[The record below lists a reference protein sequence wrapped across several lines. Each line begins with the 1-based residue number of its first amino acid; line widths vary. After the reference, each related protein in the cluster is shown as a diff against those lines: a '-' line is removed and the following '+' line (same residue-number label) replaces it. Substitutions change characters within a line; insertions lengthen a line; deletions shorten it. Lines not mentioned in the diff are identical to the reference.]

1 MVIFYCIKTF
11 KSIPRHQD
19 FCTQLTQKDAQIPS
33 YVVVIFHN
41 YNREISENGEDMWV
55 YNDMRSLVRIDRSSL
70 LFKNR
75 KSTASH
81 LKDEAPPPNSSKV

>member
-1 MVIFYCIKTF
+1 MSDTTKMRMVIFYCLKTF

-41 YNREISENGEDMWV
+41 YNREISENGERHV
-55 YNDMRSLVRIDRSSL
+55 GL
-70 LFKNR
+70 
-75 KSTASH
+75 STMTFD
-81 LKDEAPPPNSSKV
+81 LW